1 MSMNRRRGSPSA
13 YCSARRGTAGWTPA
27 VVTLALRIGE
37 GDPVGKTGSCSPT
50 HGHHRIPEII

>member
-50 HGHHRIPEII
+50 Q